1 VTKVEIDPLTR
12 IEGLG
17 KIRVEIEDG
26 ELSDLK
32 FQIMVAPR
40 FFEYLL
46 LGKPVE
52 EAPRISQRIC
62 GICYTSHHLASVK
75 TIEDAWGVALPETAV
90 MLRRTMNA
98 GGFVTSHSLHN
109 AFLALPDLVDLPS
122 YARNSIAMMEKYPD
136 LVETAVKIH
145 EYGNKVVEATGGRIV
160 HVVTSVPGGQ
170 TMGISEQ
177 RRDELIEEGEDV
189 LKACKALAD
198 FEIDLYEKDV
208 PYCQQYPRIETNF
221 MGLVS
226 GGLNYDIYDGDC
238 RIISGEGKELA
249 RFDPH
254 DYLEHIEEAVWEHSS
269 TKVPYYKPHG
279 QKGILRVGPL
289 SRLNV
294 STDMPFPVANDYL
307 QEYLKLFPRPCTQ
320 VQAYNLARMPELI
333 AAVEE
338 VLFLLKDDRI
348 LSDEIRVPVKSR
360 GGVGAA
366 MVEAPRGILM
376 HNYEIDDNGI
386 LRWVNIIAPTT
397 FNHPLIQQDLYQ
409 SASDYAGELAD
420 PSTRAE
426 ACWRL
431 EKIVRAYDPCT
442 SCSVHMVEVDLAVD
456 GVRVDVKEA

>member
-1 VTKVEIDPLTR
+1 MTKVEIDPLTR

-75 TIEDAWGVALPETAV
+75 TIEDAWGVEPPETAV

-122 YARNSIAMMEKYPD
+122 DARNSIAMMEKYPD

-160 HVVTSVPGGQ
+160 HVVTSIPGGQ

-177 RRDELIEEGEDV
+177 RRDELVEEGEDV

-226 GGLNYDIYDGDC
+226 GDLDYDIYDGDC

-254 DYLEHIEEAVWEHSS
+254 DYLEHIEETVWEHSS
-269 TKVPYYKPHG
+269 TKAPYYKPHG

-294 STDMPFPVANDYL
+294 SADMSFPIANDYM

-338 VLFLLKDDRI
+338 VLILLKDDRI